1 MIARH
6 WLGLVLIWAPVS
18 AFAVPSAPLD
28 EFLRDGRY
36 RDGIA
41 AYASPAGNAEHFS
54 LAVLQALD
62 GLQGFVAG
70 LGDLGINPELAR
82 SGIPFFRVAAPPA
95 EPASIAVATPET
107 VAGLF
112 RNLHAALRQ
121 ANATLAAMDE
131 EPFGVQVDV
140 SQARMDLDGDGT
152 VASNEML
159 LASLGRPLGLA
170 ALDPA
175 GADVLI
181 RFDNADAAWLKG
193 YTHFLCGVLEILTAY
208 DWMPVW
214 NQCAHV
220 VFRDPQPV
228 PPIASYAAP
237 GRPREMAQA
246 LDMIAA
252 LHEMRLDLV
261 RPDALRNARDEFRAM
276 VGCSRICWQR
286 VLAETD
292 DEHEWLPSPSQTGP
306 GGARITMPQIEGWR
320 QILDEM
326 DAILSGQKLLAHW
339 RMKPGTGINLDKL
352 VNSPPRLDLVLL
364 VQGSALLPY
373 LEEGPTSD
381 QNTWR
386 TLMQPFGPGFARFAI
401 WSN

>member
-1 MIARH
+1 MTARR
-6 WLGLVLIWAPVS
+6 WMGLGLVLASLSTSTGAAP
-18 AFAVPSAPLD
+18 PLD
-28 EFLRDGRY
+28 DFLRDGRY

-41 AYASPAGNAEHFS
+41 AYASPADSAERFS
-54 LAVLQALD
+54 LATLQALD
-62 GLQGFVAG
+62 GLQRFVAG

-95 EPASIAVATPET
+95 EPASIGVATPEK

-112 RNLHAALRQ
+112 RNLHASLRQ

-131 EPFGVQVDV
+131 EPFGVQVNA
-140 SQARMDLDGDGT
+140 SQARMDIDGDGT

-170 ALDPA
+170 AHDPA
-175 GADVLI
+175 GADILI

-193 YTHFLCGVLEILTAY
+193 YTHFLSGLLEVLTAY

-220 VFRDPQPV
+220 VFRDPQPM
-228 PPIASYAAP
+228 PPIAQPTAP
-237 GRPREMAQA
+237 GRRREMTQA
-246 LDMIAA
+246 MDMIAA

-261 RPDALRNARDEFRAM
+261 RPDGLRNARDEFRAM

-286 VLAETD
+286 VLSETD
-292 DEHEWLPSPSQTGP
+292 DEQEWLPSPAQTGP
-306 GGARITMPQIEGWR
+306 GGARITLPQIEGWH
-320 QILDEM
+320 QVLDEM
-326 DAILSGQKLLAHW
+326 EAILAGQKLLAHW
-339 RMKPGTGINLDKL
+339 RMKPGTGINIDKL

-381 QNTWR
+381 QSTWR
-386 TLMQPFGPGFARFAI
+386 TLLQPFGPGFARFAI